1 MPDALKEYGDL
12 GLAVLIVLGVGIW
25 LWRGL
30 WPFLTTQIEAS
41 QKRVDELAKQF
52 AAAMEAQANA
62 TTSVAQKFEQAL
74 VELRK
79 PRR

>member
-12 GLAVLIVLGVGIW
+12 GLAILIVLGVGIW

-30 WPFLTTQIEAS
+30 WPFLTGQIEAS
-41 QKRVDELAKQF
+41 QKRVEELAKQF
-52 AAAMEAQANA
+52 AASMEAQANA
-62 TTSVAQKFEQAL
+62 TADVAKGFEQAL
-74 VELRK
+74 NEIRK

>member
-12 GLAVLIVLGVGIW
+12 GLAVLIILGVGIW
-25 LWRGL
+25 MWRGL
-30 WPFLTTQIEAS
+30 WPFLIAQIETS

-52 AAAMEAQANA
+52 SSAMEVQARA
-62 TTSVAQKFEQAL
+62 FEQAL